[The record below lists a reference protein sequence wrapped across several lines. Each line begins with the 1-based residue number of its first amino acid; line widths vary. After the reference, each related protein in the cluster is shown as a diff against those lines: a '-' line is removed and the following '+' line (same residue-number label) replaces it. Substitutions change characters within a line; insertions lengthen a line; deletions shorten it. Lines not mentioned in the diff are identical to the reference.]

1 MQVIG
6 FAGVARVG
14 KSYATNALKEVAEK
28 AGWSVII
35 LPFAKPLKDEAEERG
50 FGKESNPDAYRK
62 FCQEHG
68 AEMRAQD
75 SNHWL
80 DRWYMMI
87 KDIKT
92 KEANDEYDG
101 PVLVIADD
109 VRYENELAAIRGN
122 SGMVLYLSPG
132 ERVLEEADADWRKH
146 ESEALANSVLG
157 NRKMHENMFDYF
169 VLNHGEADGM
179 VKWAENF
186 FKCVVNFPGSPEEV
200 CTCEGCMHKIEN
212 RPIDKDILNK
222 ELDDLLDKLGNP
234 EEEDDDDDNA

>member
-14 KSYATNALKEVAEK
+14 KSFSTNALKDVAEA
-28 AGWSVII
+28 AGWDVIV

-50 FGKESNPDAYRK
+50 FGKESNPEAYRK

-68 AEMRAQD
+68 AEMRSAD

-87 KDIKT
+87 KDIKQQEVDD
-92 KEANDEYDG
+92 KFNG

-122 SGMVLYLSPG
+122 GGTAVYLTPG
-132 ERVLEEADADWRKH
+132 DRELEEAGAAWRKH

-157 NRKMHENMFDYF
+157 NRDMHKNMFDFF
-169 VLNHGEADGM
+169 VENDG
-179 VKWAENF
+179 KGNLDGWASEF
-186 FKCVVNFPGSPEEV
+186 FSKVINFPGSPEAI
-200 CTCEGCMHKIEN
+200 CKCEGCMCKIEN
-212 RPIDKDILNK
+212 RAVDQDAINK
-222 ELDDLLDKLGNP
+222 QLDDLLDSMGDMNW
-234 EEEDDDDDNA
+234 EDDDDEDA

>member
-14 KSYATNALKEVAEK
+14 KSYATNALKEVAEA
-28 AGWSVII
+28 AGWHVIV
-35 LPFAKPLKDEAEERG
+35 LPFAKPLKDEAEARG
-50 FGKESNPDAYRK
+50 YGKESNPEEYRK

-68 AEMRAQD
+68 AEMRAQN

-80 DRWYMMI
+80 DEWYKMV

-92 KEANDEYDG
+92 KESNDEYG
-101 PVLVIADD
+101 APVLVISDD

-122 SGMVLYLSPG
+122 SGLVVYLTPG
-132 ERVLEEADADWRKH
+132 DRVLDEADAEWRKH

-157 NRKMHENMFDYF
+157 NRKMHEKMFDYF
-169 VLNHGEADGM
+169 VINHGEAYGM
-179 VKWAENF
+179 RKWAENF
-186 FKCVVNFPGSPEEV
+186 FASIINFPGSPDQV

-212 RPIDKDILNK
+212 RPVDKDQLNK
-222 ELDDLLDKLGNP
+222 ELDDLLDKLGENL
-234 EEEDDDDDNA
+234 EENNDDDDA